1 MGIRQG
7 YGIFRRD
14 VIGFI
19 FQEHNLIEGFTVY
32 KNLSIALELQG
43 QDVNHDKIMEAL
55 EILKGPAVI
64 AFISA
69 VLGAIIGAS
78 IKFFTEVYFP
88 RGLEDRRQILI
99 TKRKYSNP
107 ILKSADELL
116 SRLENIIIDISNIK
130 EKRWLRPPTDEEI
143 TMIPFKRY
151 YYISTIFCFAQLIG
165 WIEILRKEQSYLDF
179 TSVKETRI
187 FNQYIKL
194 IYDVLNYKKLSTE
207 DPRLNIDDSWI
218 FSHRLRSIG
227 QIMIQRKD
235 GNLYCM
241 DFKTFCEAFKGS
253 KSSEFRDW
261 LSPLSRLIEDLSDD
275 PNDLRW
281 RRLQITYVII
291 RAYINFVDPKHIKSQ
306 LKIKDYDEILADPT
320 NVFKAVQKRGE
331 TYDLKLEFPDI
342 KCT

>member
-1 MGIRQG
+1 
-7 YGIFRRD
+7 
-14 VIGFI
+14 
-19 FQEHNLIEGFTVY
+19 
-32 KNLSIALELQG
+32 
-43 QDVNHDKIMEAL
+43 MEAL
-55 EILKGPAVI
+55 EILKNPTVI

-99 TKRKYSNP
+99 TKRKYSNT

-116 SRLENIIIDISNIK
+116 ARLENIIKNISSI
-130 EKRWLRPPTDEEI
+130 EKNRWLHPPYKAEI
-143 TMIPFKRY
+143 TTIPFTRY

-194 IYDVLNYKKLSTE
+194 IYDILNYKNLSIE
-207 DPRLNIDDSWI
+207 HPRLNIDDSWI

-241 DFKTFCEAFKGS
+241 DFKTFCEAFNDS

-261 LSPLSRLIEDLSDD
+261 LSPLSHLIENLSND

-291 RAYINFVDPKHIKSQ
+291 REYINFVDPKHIKSY
-306 LKIKDYDEILADPT
+306 LKIKNYSEIITDDSIL
-320 NVFKAVQKRGE
+320 KAAEERGKV
-331 TYDLKLEFPDI
+331 YNLNLK
-342 KCT
+342 CR

>member
-1 MGIRQG
+1 
-7 YGIFRRD
+7 
-14 VIGFI
+14 
-19 FQEHNLIEGFTVY
+19 
-32 KNLSIALELQG
+32 
-43 QDVNHDKIMEAL
+43 MEAL
-55 EILKGPAVI
+55 EILKNPTVI

-99 TKRKYSNP
+99 TKRKYSNT

-116 SRLENIIIDISNIK
+116 ARLENIIKNISII
-130 EKRWLRPPTDEEI
+130 EKNRWLHPLSKAEI
-143 TMIPFKRY
+143 TTIPFTRY

-207 DPRLNIDDSWI
+207 NPRLNIDDSWI

-241 DFKTFCEAFKGS
+241 DFKTFCEAFNDS

-261 LSPLSRLIEDLSDD
+261 LSPLSRLMENLSND

-291 RAYINFVDPKHIKSQ
+291 REYINFVDPKHIKSY
-306 LKIKDYDEILADPT
+306 LKIKNYSEIITDDSIL
-320 NVFKAVQKRGE
+320 KAAEERGKV
-331 TYDLKLEFPDI
+331 YNLKL
-342 KCT
+342 KCR